1 MNILFLCTANRNR
14 SKTAEVYLFKIYPS
28 HDIRSAGLSI
38 KLCAKEN
45 TTLATI
51 EMLEWADKIFVMED
65 MHIERIHKHSTINFD
80 EKLVNIDIPDIY
92 LYMQKEL
99 VELLLDR
106 VSIELI

>member
-14 SKTAEVYLFKIYPS
+14 SKTAEVYLSKIYPS

-65 MHIERIHKHSTINFD
+65 MHIERIHK
-80 EKLVNIDIPDIY
+80 DIPDIY
-92 LYMQKEL
+92 IYMQKEL